1 MGACA
6 TDPDAQKRGR
16 TNPPFFFRRG
26 KTTQATGGPLSH
38 SWSINR
44 YYTTERERKTESWG
58 RSVVN
63 CAIRAT
69 CFRLAGKCKKKKKKN
84 LFSPIFQPPS
94 FGTTVWAWLVDVDD
108 RPSQSTIKEKPTT
121 TTTTTTPA
129 SRYIYLYIWPVWLR
143 LLRRGWR

>member
-1 MGACA
+1 M
-6 TDPDAQKRGR
+6 
-16 TNPPFFFRRG
+16 
-26 KTTQATGGPLSH
+26 
-38 SWSINR
+38 
-44 YYTTERERKTESWG
+44 
-58 RSVVN
+58 N

-121 TTTTTTPA
+121 TTTTTTTSQSIYIFIYMARLTSITKTWLALKESA
-129 SRYIYLYIWPVWLR
+129 SRLAAAIQRTPNIYTHLSAGNVLM
-143 LLRRGWR
+143 GWRRRLIINDPCCCRVNG